1 MNRWREAAQVL
12 MFMGEIEIFRFSNNV
27 EVLKY
32 ITCTVNQYEQR
43 KKF

>member
-1 MNRWREAAQVL
+1 MSRWREAAQVL
-12 MFMGEIEIFRFSNNV
+12 MFIGEMEIFKISNNV

-32 ITCTVNQYEQR
+32 VICTVNQYEQG